1 MKHTAAPGGQEH
13 GSQALPRGNDLIRMM
28 TALNAIL
35 EKIVPVEQHWL
46 EQAEERQNRLTKPSK
61 SLGRLEDIACRMAAI
76 QRTLSPRVNHKRI
89 VVFAADN
96 GVTEEGVSPYPSEVT
111 AQMVANFLRGGAAI
125 NSIAHSV
132 GAELVIVDAGVA
144 SPIPAVD
151 VSRLD
156 AEFVRR
162 LIRQGTRNFS
172 KEPAMAMEETIS
184 AIMLGVEM
192 ASAASRAGV
201 NLIGMGEMGIGN
213 TTSASAIT
221 AALTGFPASAVTGRG
236 TGADDETLARKRQ
249 VIEQGLR
256 MHAPS
261 SDDPLH
267 ILQAF
272 GGFEL
277 AGLAGLCL
285 GAAAHRIAI
294 ICDGFIAGASAAI
307 AVRLSPAVAD
317 YMFAGHLSTEPG
329 HAIILELLDR
339 KPLLQLDMR
348 LGEGS
353 GATLAMPVIDAAVR
367 TLLGMATF
375 ESAGVSNRQEIA
387 QKVGR

>member
-1 MKHTAAPGGQEH
+1 
-13 GSQALPRGNDLIRMM
+13 MM
-28 TALNAIL
+28 TALNTIL

-76 QRTLSPRVNHKRI
+76 QRTLSPRANHKRV
-89 VVFAADN
+89 VVFAGDH
-96 GVTEEGVSPYPSEVT
+96 GITEEGVSPYPSEVT

-151 VSRLD
+151 VSHLD

-162 LIRQGTRNFS
+162 PIRQGTRNFS

-387 QKVGR
+387 QKVGQ